1 MARRNEKGF
10 EHERAAFDQD
20 MHAAR
25 AAIEAGDLDRA
36 VDLAVSPAHLYW
48 YRKELK
54 RFELL
59 RDLYRLIPNPIDEA
73 IYRET
78 PWQQKLL
85 TELYKLWPKTSLDAA
100 ILRHDFLELDVTARE
115 QLLGAQ
121 RIDGE
126 TFTAV
131 RQQIH
136 ESRISGAESIQF
148 AKYYTGL
155 ISKA

>member
-1 MARRNEKGF
+1 MPKRNEKGF

-20 MHAAR
+20 MDAAR
-25 AAIEAGDLDRA
+25 AAIDAGDLERA

-48 YRKELK
+48 YRKEPK

-59 RDLYRLIPNPIDEA
+59 RDLYRLIPNPIDET

-85 TELYKLWPKTSLDAA
+85 TELYKLWPKTSLEAA

-126 TFTAV
+126 TFTAAGKKI
-131 RQQIH
+131 QN
-136 ESRISGAESIQF
+136 ETIS
-148 AKYYTGL
+148 
-155 ISKA
+155 